1 MDSKFDDYR
10 FYTDFRPA
18 TGSGFS
24 HLGVQTKTKSG
35 FDSSDKPDPDP
46 TKMHEYR

>member
-10 FYTDFRPA
+10 FYTDFRLVA
-18 TGSGFS
+18 GFS